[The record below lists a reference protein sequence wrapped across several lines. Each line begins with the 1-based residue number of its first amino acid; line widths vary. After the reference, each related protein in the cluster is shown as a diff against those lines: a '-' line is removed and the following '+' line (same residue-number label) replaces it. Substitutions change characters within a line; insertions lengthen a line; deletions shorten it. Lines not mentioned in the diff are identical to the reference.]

1 MTARPPSLIDLELD
15 RQQSRIA
22 LKRRRSALVAGF
34 PIRNDALSQ
43 GDFRQHS
50 ASGSTVVRHM
60 RWISRTGNHACNGRV
75 GENEFQQ

>member
-1 MTARPPSLIDLELD
+1 MTAWPPSLIDLELD

-22 LKRRRSALVAGF
+22 LKRRSALVAGF

-43 GDFRQHS
+43 GDVRQHS

-60 RWISRTGNHACNGRV
+60 RWISRTRWLGLGL
-75 GENEFQQ
+75 